1 MSRVWNSF
9 QFNSW
14 RKQSPRIAWRFRYKG
29 FYNTGV
35 KAICHGRKR
44 LTAILLKSKKKWIY
58 QYREEIFFSL
68 NWGSEFNNMWICLVD
83 ISSRKRLIFLKTP
96 LVISTSTTN
105 QQDLLSDSSRLEA
118 HGCQVSFLQLDEF
131 MSQSTFSKLLEFIR
145 SMKFS
150 KLYSCSIIYTKKSG
164 WRCFFQ
170 AVCQSAGYSRVP
182 ALASGSNFSS
192 ALPAGRARPSCLSQ
206 IKLTQC

>member
-1 MSRVWNSF
+1 MVENDWQ
-9 QFNSW
+9 QFCS
-14 RKQSPRIAWRFRYKG
+14 SPRKSESINIERKFS
-29 FYNTGV
+29 FLLTGV
-35 KAICHGRKR
+35 ANLI
-44 LTAILLKSKKKWIY
+44 I
-58 QYREEIFFSL
+58 
-68 NWGSEFNNMWICLVD
+68 MWICLVD
-83 ISSRKRLIFLKTP
+83 ISSRKRLIFLKMP

-131 MSQSTFSKLLEFIR
+131 VSQRRFSKLLKFIR